1 MCRNGPRRMGSGDL
15 PGLQSRRFGSS
26 RVEWW
31 IRLPHAS
38 AKSFVISYLEANFT
52 TLLIDPTDWSCP
64 IRSIASRCVCGITW
78 E

>member
-1 MCRNGPRRMGSGDL
+1 MGSGDL

-38 AKSFVISYLEANFT
+38 ANLFVVNHLALDLSKVMELGNDLTAN
-52 TLLIDPTDWSCP
+52 
-64 IRSIASRCVCGITW
+64 R
-78 E
+78 